1 MIAQLSA
8 AQLRKYFVRT
18 NRIYILPTGLG
29 LVYVLANIAVVL
41 VAATYFN
48 NLVFFLSF
56 LMLASLLMAMVKTN
70 YALAPVS
77 LEFVESLD
85 GGAGDHARLVFRLL
99 NGSKNPIPSLV
110 VRSASKAHFLKE
122 SFIHEVP
129 QMGYDV
135 IVNLPAPLRG
145 VYTCPEMI
153 VETRAP
159 LGLFRSWKHFRLRG
173 MYFVYPTPV
182 GRSLH
187 ESAQTVISPGRAGS
201 SPSREGDVDQ
211 LRPYR
216 KGESYHRIDWKTF
229 ARTRELFSKQEIG
242 SAVSSFQFDLQRL
255 PGEDREAR
263 LSQMALWLNEA
274 LAMNAQFS
282 LRAGS
287 QVLPLGSG
295 EHHWRRC
302 QRLLAE
308 EPFL

>member
-8 AQLRKYFVRT
+8 TQLRKYFVRI

-29 LVYVLANIAVVL
+29 LIYILANIAVVL

-85 GGAGDHARLVFRLL
+85 GQAGDHVRLVFRLL
-99 NGSKNPIPSLV
+99 NGSKNPIPSLI
-110 VRSASKAHFLKE
+110 VRPASKALFLGE
-122 SFIHEVP
+122 SFIYEVP
-129 QMGYDV
+129 STGHDV
-135 IVNLPAPLRG
+135 IVNLPAPGRG
-145 VYTCPEMI
+145 VYACPEMV

-173 MYFVYPTPV
+173 MYFIYAAPS
-182 GRSLH
+182 GRSLR
-187 ESAQTVISPGRAGS
+187 ESAQTVTSPGRAGMA
-201 SPSREGDVDQ
+201 PSREGDVDQ

-216 KGESYHRIDWKTF
+216 KGESYHRIDWKLF

-242 SAVSSFQFDLQRL
+242 SAVSSFQFDLRRS
-255 PGEDREAR
+255 PRANREAR

-282 LRAGS
+282 LRVGS

-295 EHHWRRC
+295 ENHWRRC

-308 EPFL
+308 EPFS